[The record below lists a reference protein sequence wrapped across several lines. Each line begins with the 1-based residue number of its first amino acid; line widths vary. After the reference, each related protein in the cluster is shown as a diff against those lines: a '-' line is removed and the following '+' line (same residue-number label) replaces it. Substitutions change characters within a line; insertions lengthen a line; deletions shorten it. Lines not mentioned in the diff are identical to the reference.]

1 MVAGI
6 PTAHFRDRLS
16 QMATNA
22 SLLVVGVDPAYS
34 SRWGAEPWLVPGR
47 QINPAETTA
56 HHAGSGHRP
65 STPRAPSTVTG
76 KVCLNSTRGWG
87 RESYRLRCVAPT
99 GSPRSAQTST
109 PSEPGRR

>member
-1 MVAGI
+1 LVAGI

-34 SRWGAEPWLVPGR
+34 SRWGAEHWLVPGR

-65 STPRAPSTVTG
+65 
-76 KVCLNSTRGWG
+76 
-87 RESYRLRCVAPT
+87 
-99 GSPRSAQTST
+99 
-109 PSEPGRR
+109 